1 MLGRILEH
9 KRGEVAGLDEAG
21 LRGAAEGA
29 ARPRAFLDQP
39 TPLPSLSERERGI
52 YVSSGLV
59 GTVQQWPRLIAE
71 VKRASPSRGVLA
83 PDMDEVEIARLYADN
98 GAAAISVLTDEKF
111 FLGKLRTLRAIRDAG
126 ITLPLLRKDFILT
139 RTQVYETRAAGADA
153 MLLIAA
159 ALPDDGELAELHAL
173 ALDLGLTPL
182 VEVHTAA
189 EVERVLVLPGLRL
202 VGINN
207 RDLGTF
213 NVTLETTERL
223 RPLIPP
229 EVAVVAES
237 GIFTRADMARLG
249 AAGVQAVLV
258 GEALVTAGDVEGK
271 VRELALK

>member
-1 MLGRILEH
+1 MLERILEH
-9 KRGEVAGLDEAG
+9 KRGEIARLDEAG
-21 LRGAAEGA
+21 LRRAAEG
-29 ARPRAFLDQP
+29 RPNPP
-39 TPLPSLSERERGI
+39 TPFPGREGGDL
-52 YVSSGLV
+52 VPSGLE
-59 GTVQQWPRLIAE
+59 GTRQGWPRLIAE

-83 PDMDEVEIARLYADN
+83 PDMDAVEIARVYAAN

-111 FLGKLRTLRAIRDAG
+111 FQGKLGTLRAIRDAG

-139 RTQVYETRAAGADA
+139 RAQVYETRAAGADA

-159 ALPDDGELAELHAL
+159 ALPDDGELADLHAL
-173 ALDLGLTPL
+173 ALELGLTPL
-182 VEVHTAA
+182 VEVHTQA
-189 EVERVLVLPGLRL
+189 EVERVLKLPGLRL

-237 GIFTRADMARLG
+237 GIVTRSDVARLG

-258 GEALVTAGDVEGK
+258 GEALVTAGDVGAK
-271 VRELALK
+271 VRELSCL